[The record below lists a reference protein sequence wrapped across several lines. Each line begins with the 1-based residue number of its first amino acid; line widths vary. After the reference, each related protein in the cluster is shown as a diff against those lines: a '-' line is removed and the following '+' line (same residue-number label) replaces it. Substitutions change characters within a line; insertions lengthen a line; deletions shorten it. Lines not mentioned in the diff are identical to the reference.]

1 MPFGFG
7 GSSNRSQS
15 SGSSIDFGRSSGSSF
30 VDPNQQ
36 GFLDFLRNSCMD
48 LFGGQ
53 QGGLEGLFG
62 LSEGLQGQAQGLIG
76 GLTDNPF
83 LQALQSQAGGN
94 PELVGQQTEQLGSDL
109 GRFFNEQL
117 VPGINSQGQQAGQ
130 FGGSRG
136 GIGRGLAAQGVT
148 EQFQRG
154 STAFQTA
161 DAQRSQQAAGL
172 GGQLFSQGSQ
182 AGLQGLQ
189 GIFGLASAPFNQQ
202 FDILGQLA
210 SIFGDPTVLNRQ
222 SSFDFGR
229 SQQQQTSR
237 GSSFSFGGL

>member
-7 GSSNRSQS
+7 GSSSRSQS
-15 SGSSIDFGRSSGSSF
+15 SGSSIDFGASQGTSF

-36 GFLDFLRNSCMD
+36 GFLDFLRNQGQS
-48 LFGGQ
+48 LFGAQ
-53 QGGLEGLFG
+53 QGGLQGLFG
-62 LSEGLQGQAQGLIG
+62 LSQGLQGQAQGLIG

-83 LQALQSQAGGN
+83 LTALQAQAGGN
-94 PELVGQQTEQLGSDL
+94 PELVAAQTEQLGSDL

-117 VPGINSQGQQAGQ
+117 VPGINSAGQAAGQ

-136 GIGRGLAAQGVT
+136 QIGRGLAAQGVT

-154 STAFQTA
+154 ATGF
-161 DAQRSQQAAGL
+161 QQADDIRAQQAAQFGGQLFGQGAQAGL
-172 GGQLFSQGSQ
+172 GGLSQ
-182 AGLQGLQ
+182 
-189 GIFGLASAPFNQQ
+189 IFGLAQAPFNQQ

-210 SIFGDPTVLNRQ
+210 SIFGGPTVLSQQ
-222 SSFDFGR
+222 SSFDFGQ
-229 SQQQQTSR
+229 SQQQSSSR